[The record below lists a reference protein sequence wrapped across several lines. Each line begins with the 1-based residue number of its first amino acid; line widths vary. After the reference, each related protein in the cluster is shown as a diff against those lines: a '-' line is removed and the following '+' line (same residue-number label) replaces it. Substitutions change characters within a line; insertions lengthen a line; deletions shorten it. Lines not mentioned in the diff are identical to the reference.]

1 MTKRRRI
8 VIAAAAVLTLLI
20 LLRLTVFSA
29 DSRSGPT
36 HASGTVEAT
45 EADLGFLIP
54 GRIEHIAVREGD
66 ATDSSTELAWLD
78 GAEILARRDAASAQ
92 VAAARAILAELQSG
106 FRAEEVAQGRAGLRA
121 AEHRLN
127 NIRRDYERTKRL
139 HDGGAVSRQALDHQ
153 ETSLELATAEYEG
166 ALEQLSI
173 LETGPRQERI
183 AAQRAVVAQAE
194 ASLAQVDAVMD
205 NTFIRSPFSGT
216 ISARHREPGETVPA
230 GVPVVTLVNLEDRW
244 VRIYVRE
251 DQVGSVQIDQA
262 ARITADTYP
271 DRVYQGRV
279 TFIADEAEFTPRNV
293 QTTAERVK
301 LVYRVKIQITGDP
314 SHDLK
319 PGIAADV
326 QLDTG
331 GPSS

>member
-8 VIAAAAVLTLLI
+8 VILAAAVLVLVI
-20 LLRLTVFSA
+20 LLRLTVFSPEN
-29 DSRSGPT
+29 RSGAIL
-36 HASGTVEAT
+36 ASGTVEAT
-45 EADLGFLIP
+45 EADLGFQIP
-54 GRIEHIAVREGD
+54 GRIEQIAVREGD
-66 ATDSSTELAWLD
+66 TTDSLMELAWLD
-78 GAEILARRDAASAQ
+78 RTEMLARRDAASAQ
-92 VAAARAILAELQSG
+92 VAAARAVLAELRSG
-106 FRAEEVAQGRAGLRA
+106 FRTEEVAQGRAGLRA
-121 AEHRLN
+121 AEQRLN
-127 NIRRDYERTKRL
+127 NVRRDYERTKRL
-139 HDGGAVSRQALDHQ
+139 YDGGAVSRQALDHQ
-153 ETSLELATAEYEG
+153 ETALELATAEYEG
-166 ALEQLSI
+166 AQEQLGI

-183 AAQRAVVAQAE
+183 AAQRAAVAQAE
-194 ASLAQVDAVMD
+194 AGLAQVDAVLD
-205 NTFIRSPFSGT
+205 NTVIRSPFPGS
-216 ISARHREPGETVPA
+216 ISSRHREPGETVPA
-230 GVPVVTLVNLEDRW
+230 GAPVLTLVNLADRW

-251 DQVGSVQIDQA
+251 DEVGSLQIGQA

-314 SHDLK
+314 SYDLK

-331 GPSS
+331 QPSP